1 MFCTK
6 LTLVVIFLGC
16 SSHFDIARGSFGYVK
31 SDRGSM
37 VCFRERIAS
46 ESLVVFRLNSC
57 DAVLEAVCS
66 VVGMS
71 FLVCMRG
78 CCGVTVRTVFS
89 FQLCVC
95 IFLIML

>member
-46 ESLVVFRLNSC
+46 ESLVGFRLNSC
-57 DAVLEAVCS
+57 DAYFGGCLFRGRN
-66 VVGMS
+66 VVS
-71 FLVCMRG
+71 RVYAWLLRCYCTYR
-78 CCGVTVRTVFS
+78 
-89 FQLCVC
+89 
-95 IFLIML
+95 I